1 MKRLLTITAAG
12 LLMASCQNAPKA
24 DQAETGDAQDVQAT
38 TGVEYKANTSNSVIN
53 WVGTKPVGQ
62 HTGSFKIENGVL
74 TVSNDAVEGG
84 QFTIDIKSLDATD
97 QDEEYNQK
105 LEGHLLSADFFQ
117 ADSFPTGTFVITK
130 VEAGVPQS
138 DDLVMK
144 DATHMITGNLTL
156 KNITKSI
163 TFPAKVVVNADN
175 VTADANFNID
185 RTAWDMHY
193 NDDKSLGDKFI
204 NHDVNLQVHLVAEKQ
219 QM

>member
-12 LLMASCQNAPKA
+12 LLLASCQDAPKA
-24 DQAETGDAQDVQAT
+24 DQAQTGDAQDVQAT
-38 TGVEYKANTSNSVIN
+38 TGVEYKANTSSSVVN

-62 HTGSFKIENGVL
+62 HTGSFKLEDGVL
-74 TVSNDAVEGG
+74 TVSENAIKGG
-84 QFTIDIKSLDATD
+84 EFIIDISSIDATD

-117 ADSFPTGTFVITK
+117 ADSFPTGKFVITEVK
-130 VEAGVPQS
+130 EGVPQS

-163 TFPAKVVVNADN
+163 TFPAKVEMTDN
-175 VTADANFNID
+175 GVSADASFNID
-185 RTAWDMHY
+185 RTEWDMHY

-204 NHDVNLQVHLVAEKQ
+204 SHDVNLQVHLVAEKQ
-219 QM
+219 S

>member
-12 LLMASCQNAPKA
+12 LLLASCQDAPKA
-24 DQAETGDAQDVQAT
+24 DQAQTGDAQDVQAT
-38 TGVEYKANTSNSVIN
+38 TGVEYKANTSSSVVN
-53 WVGTKPVGQ
+53 WVGTKPVGK
-62 HTGSFKIENGVL
+62 HTGTFKLEDGVL
-74 TVSNDAVEGG
+74 VVSDNAINGG
-84 QFTIDIKSLDATD
+84 EFIINIKSIDATD

-117 ADSFPTGTFVITK
+117 ADSFPTGKFVITEVK
-130 VEAGVPQS
+130 EGIPQS

-163 TFPAKVVVNADN
+163 TFPAKVEMTDN
-175 VTADANFNID
+175 GVSADASFNID
-185 RTAWDMHY
+185 RTEWDMHY

-204 NHDVNLQVHLVAEKQ
+204 DHDVNLQVHLVAEKQ
-219 QM
+219 G